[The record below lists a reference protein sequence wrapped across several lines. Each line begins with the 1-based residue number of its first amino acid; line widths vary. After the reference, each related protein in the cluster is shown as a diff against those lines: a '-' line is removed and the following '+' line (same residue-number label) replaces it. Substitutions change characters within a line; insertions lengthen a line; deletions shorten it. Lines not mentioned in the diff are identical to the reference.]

1 MNQTSVLD
9 SDEKAIFSSYPHG
22 SRHVAQA
29 GLLSLVR
36 VRVRVNP
43 LQQYH
48 QEGRIQSVEHL
59 IDESGTDRKSVV

>member
-1 MNQTSVLD
+1 MKRQFFNP
-9 SDEKAIFSSYPHG
+9 PHG

-59 IDESGTDRKSVV
+59 IGESGT